1 LRCIRVLYLALLVVC
16 LTLFNGCG
24 SSLLNFCRPKPSI
37 SSISPST
44 VKPGTA
50 DFTLVI
56 TGNDLHSDSTVSLNG
71 TVVASTTQSAN
82 QMSATVPASMVISPA
97 TITVLVNSPP
107 GGGSAT
113 SPTGCGGGASNTLTL
128 TVAP

>member
-1 LRCIRVLYLALLVVC
+1 MRCIRVLYLVVVVVS
-16 LTLFNGCG
+16 LSLFNGCG
-24 SSLLNFCRPKPSI
+24 SSLLDFCRPKPSI
-37 SSISPST
+37 ATISPAT

-50 DFTLVI
+50 EFTLVI
-56 TGNDLHSDSTVSLNG
+56 TGSDLHSDSTVSLNG

-97 TITVLVNSPP
+97 TISVLVNSPA
-107 GGGSAT
+107 GGGSPT